1 MTSVPLRTT
10 IAIKSF
16 RREEVFDAVA
26 SAVNQIRPCVV
37 LVVDDGSGHEF
48 QKKLTSSIA
57 KLRNVRTILLRS
69 NFGIG
74 YVDNLIIQS
83 ADTEFLGFLD
93 SDDLLSPHFV
103 ERMEESLDRNPRAD
117 FSYCRFVG
125 GPQWHVEGQGKFK
138 EVLKQGHLSALG
150 TLFGRADSFRRLP
163 ALPTR
168 EEIGAAANACDDDRL
183 SFELARTAIFVHV
196 PEELYE
202 YQDGASDRLTGDS
215 EALGHSWRK
224 LYLDYVADYADA
236 SVTFYLGRHLARI
249 QVAFFPRKKQ
259 LAFIESFISESRLQS
274 GRFELF
280 AGYYWA
286 LAVHAINRIFSTIG
300 RHNQILVMR
309 LSKVLRLKID
319 WPAKGS

>member
-1 MTSVPLRTT
+1 MTPVSLRTT

-26 SAVNQIRPCVV
+26 SAVNQIRPCAV

-48 QKKLTSSIA
+48 QKKLTRSIA
-57 KLRNVRTILLRS
+57 KHRNVRTILLRD

-74 YVDNLIIQS
+74 YVDNLIIQR

-125 GPQWHVEGQGKFK
+125 GPQWFVEGQEKFK
-138 EVLKQGHLSALG
+138 DVLKQGHLSALG

-183 SFELARTAIFVHV
+183 SFEIARTAIFVHV

-202 YQDGASDRLTGDS
+202 YQDGANNRLTGDS

-224 LYLDYVADYADA
+224 LYLDYVADYTDA
-236 SVTFYLGRHLARI
+236 SITFYLGRHLARI
-249 QVAFFPRKKQ
+249 KSTFFPRKKP
-259 LAFIESFISESRLQS
+259 LVFIESFILESSLQT
-274 GRFELF
+274 GRWELF

-286 LAVHAINRIFSTIG
+286 LAVDSINRIFSALG

-309 LSKVLRLKID
+309 LSKFLRSKIG
-319 WPAKGS
+319 WPANDS